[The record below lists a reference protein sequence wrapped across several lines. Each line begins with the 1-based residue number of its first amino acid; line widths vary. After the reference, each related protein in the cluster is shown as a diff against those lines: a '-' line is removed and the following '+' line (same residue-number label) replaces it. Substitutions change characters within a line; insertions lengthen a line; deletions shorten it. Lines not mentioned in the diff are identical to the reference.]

1 MPLPIAL
8 IGEFYSNLFIYF
20 ASFGGH
26 YLTTW
31 IWGEEFQITKQI
43 VSEALQVPFVQRPT
57 YPYTE
62 SPPLD
67 DVMSLLCERSVSWG
81 SEPRLHSRLLTEVNY
96 LLFRIACHNIF
107 HISHVHT
114 IPIDRCI
121 FLYAL
126 ITDGSICFLF
136 LFVQTIVEVH
146 RNKSRKQH
154 LFFLVFICRFLT
166 S

>member
-1 MPLPIAL
+1 
-8 IGEFYSNLFIYF
+8 
-20 ASFGGH
+20 
-26 YLTTW
+26 
-31 IWGEEFQITKQI
+31 
-43 VSEALQVPFVQRPT
+43 
-57 YPYTE
+57 
-62 SPPLD
+62 
-67 DVMSLLCERSVSWG
+67 MSLLCERSVSWG

-146 RNKSRKQH
+146 RNKSRKQR
-154 LFFLVFICRFLT
+154 LFFLVFIRRILDYLELEHFPSLKLVHLTTPIGATFLKHRFA
-166 S
+166 